1 MQKYNKFREIFS
13 QYLSPRTGLHE
24 VVKTVES
31 TESQHLL
38 WSVTTTLNYLSSSH
52 HTVNLRLPVPIFLA
66 LRKKYLLLGEG
77 VRKLPL
83 SG

>member
-31 TESQHLL
+31 TESQHLS

-52 HTVNLRLPVPIFLA
+52 HTVNLRFLA